1 MNVVIYARFSS
12 HSQTE
17 QSIEGQLKV
26 CYDYAAQHSYTVI
39 AEYIDRAIS
48 GKTDDRPQFQ
58 QMIDDS
64 SRHLFEGVLVYQLD
78 RFARNRY
85 DSAIYKKRLQKN
97 GVRVFSAK
105 ENIADDPSGILIES
119 VLEGMAEY
127 YSAELAVKIRRGM
140 DLNGEK
146 CLVTGGGTA
155 LGFKVDKETKKYV
168 IDEERAPVVRR
179 IFEMYADGSTVAD
192 ICRYMNAH
200 GVKTSQGNEF
210 NKNSLRKM
218 LTNKRYIGIY
228 TYKGKETPGGMPR
241 IIDDDLFYR
250 VQEKMQKNKKAPAR
264 ARAKEEYLLTTKLFC
279 GHCGEMMT
287 GYGGTG
293 KSGKVHHYYICNGVK
308 RKSGCHKKTVRK
320 QYIEDLVIDVCRKML
335 TDENID
341 QIVQGLKAAID
352 KQPKNTELE
361 AFRKELK
368 DVERK
373 RANLLNAVM
382 ECNIDLVRQSLYEQ
396 LEVIEQ
402 QRSELEYNISVEEK
416 RNTQFTPEM
425 VAFFLYE
432 LKKGNADDPVY
443 RRALVATF
451 INKVFL
457 YDDKITVHVNTGGD
471 PVEITGELM
480 EEIEKSD
487 AEAECSFKGASAP
500 PNLIGF
506 LIQFHQE
513 PYRFL
518 CSVFSIFAYTFFE
531 AGGCIA
537 FSFRRFSIASKS
549 VFSLFSEAFQKSYR
563 FIFGLSFHNR
573 FGHRKSPE
581 FCAPSHAFLKCFPL

>member
-26 CYDYAAQHSYTVI
+26 CYEYAEKHSYTVI
-39 AEYIDRAIS
+39 GEYIDRAIS
-48 GKTDDRPQFQ
+48 GKTDERPQFQ
-58 QMIDDS
+58 QMIKDS
-64 SRHLFEGVLVYQLD
+64 RKHLFEGVLVYQLD
-78 RFARNRY
+78 RFARNKY
-85 DSAIYKKRLQKN
+85 DSVTNKKKLRDN

-127 YSAELAVKIRRGM
+127 YSAELALKIKRGM

-168 IDEERAPVVRR
+168 IDEERAPIVRR
-179 IFEMYADGSTVAD
+179 IFEMYADGATVAD

-200 GVKTSQGNEF
+200 GIKTAYGNEF

-218 LTNKRYIGIY
+218 LTNKRYIGVY
-228 TYKGKETPGGMPR
+228 TYKGKETPAGLPR
-241 IIDDDLFYR
+241 IIGDDLFNK

-264 ARAKEEYLLTTKLFC
+264 ARAKEEYILTTKLFC

-293 KSGKVHHYYICNGVK
+293 KSGKAHHYYICNGVK
-308 RKSGCHKKTVRK
+308 RKTGCHKKTVRK
-320 QYIEDLVIDVCRKML
+320 KYIEDLVIDVCRQLL

-341 QIVQGLKAAID
+341 QIVQGLSAALE
-352 KQPKNTELE
+352 KQPKNIELE

-368 DVERK
+368 EVEKK
-373 RANLLNAVM
+373 RTNLLNAVM
-382 ECNIDLVRQSLYEQ
+382 ECSIDVVRQSLYEQ
-396 LEVIEQ
+396 LEVVEQ
-402 QRSELEYNISVEEK
+402 RRSELELSIAVEEK
-416 RNTQFTPEM
+416 RNTRFTPEM

-432 LKKGNADDPVY
+432 LKKGNADDPVH
-443 RRALVATF
+443 RKALIATF
-451 INKVFL
+451 INKIFL
-457 YDDKITVHVNTGGD
+457 YDDKLTIHMNTGGE
-471 PVEITGELM
+471 PVEITGALI

-487 AEAECSFKGASAP
+487 TEAECSFKGASAP
-500 PNLIGF
+500 P
-506 LIQFHQE
+506 
-513 PYRFL
+513 
-518 CSVFSIFAYTFFE
+518 S
-531 AGGCIA
+531 
-537 FSFRRFSIASKS
+537 
-549 VFSLFSEAFQKSYR
+549 
-563 FIFGLSFHNR
+563 
-573 FGHRKSPE
+573 
-581 FCAPSHAFLKCFPL
+581 